1 MSTNTK
7 KIAATVH
14 VSDFYQWLKIVARIK
29 WSSDQHVL
37 SGVKEYIGPRWI
49 FRGMANASWEIKSS
63 FEINVLEKYEALK
76 YDVLN
81 DEMEYTL
88 RAKEVQAINY
98 YRQWAKGHFDANASN
113 GEILALMQHTGA
125 PTRLVDFTEIPL
137 VGLYFALE
145 NQNEAGDFAVW
156 ASVAD
161 TSQNSYVEKL
171 KKKAEPK
178 ILVEMKGFRAW
189 EKPVVELDYDNI
201 SLQSWDESDRNEF
214 EELVSNVEKKTKCPV
229 LKYLPRILNSRQRA
243 QRGLFLANTKLT
255 SHFMPAFLSWVGVS
269 DKELQEETD
278 VSEILLPNGCFTSEF
293 AGLRLIKFVF
303 PKTMRECAKEF
314 LAICNLNKQSLF
326 DDLQGTT
333 EQVRLILETPVSK
346 AKLQG
351 LQCIG

>member
-7 KIAATVH
+7 KTAVTVL

-29 WSSDQHVL
+29 RASDQHVL

-63 FEINVLEKYEALK
+63 FEKDVLKK
-76 YDVLN
+76 YDNKDLN
-81 DEMEYTL
+81 DEMECAL
-88 RAKEVQAINY
+88 RAKEIQAINY

-113 GEILALMQHTGA
+113 GEILALMQHNGA

-161 TSQNSYVEKL
+161 TSQNSYVERL
-171 KKKAEPK
+171 KEKAEPK
-178 ILVEMKGFRAW
+178 VLVEMKGFRAW
-189 EKPVVELDYDNI
+189 KKPEVRVDYDNI
-201 SLQSWDESDRNEF
+201 SLQNWDESDRNEF
-214 EELVSNVEKKTKCPV
+214 EALVSSIEKNTKCPI

-255 SHFMPAFLSWVGVS
+255 SHFMPAFLSWVGVNGK
-269 DKELQEETD
+269 DLQEESD
-278 VSEILLPNGCFTSEF
+278 VSEILLPNGNF
-293 AGLRLIKFVF
+293 APSFGELKLIKFVF

-333 EQVRLILETPVSK
+333 EQVKLILETPVSK
-346 AKLQG
+346 AELLG
-351 LQCIG
+351 LQCDG